1 MFIEGAREMRWR
13 KSTRSGDTSDCVE
26 VAFTSGNVHLR
37 DSKDPCGPT
46 LVITNADWAAFTG
59 TKVGNR

>member
-1 MFIEGAREMRWR
+1 MRWR